1 MVEMPRSASDESG
14 TKEFATIL
22 GSDATFKGELAF
34 QGGVRIDG
42 AFEGSITT
50 PGKVFV
56 SREGR
61 VKAEIKAGTLVVEG
75 QVEGNAA
82 VKERVELRATC
93 RYTGDLKAGKL
104 QVLEGA
110 SFAGRCEVGAGALST
125 ATAGAATPEHAA
137 PGMDPAGMRPAVA
150 VGPRR

>member
-1 MVEMPRSASDESG
+1 MVDLPRSGSEESG
-14 TKEFATIL
+14 AKEFATIL

-42 AFEGSITT
+42 TFEGSITT

-75 QVEGNAA
+75 QVEGNAI

-110 SFAGRCEVGAGALST
+110 SFAGRCEVGAGALSA
-125 ATAGAATPEHAA
+125 ATAEAAA

-150 VGPRR
+150 VGQRR

>member
-1 MVEMPRSASDESG
+1 MVDLPRTG
-14 TKEFATIL
+14 TEEFATIL
-22 GSDATFKGELAF
+22 GGDATFKGELAF

-42 AFEGSITT
+42 AFEGAIST

-75 QVEGNAA
+75 QVEGNAV
-82 VKERVELRATC
+82 VKERAELRATC
-93 RYTGDLKAGKL
+93 RYTGDLKAAKL

-110 SFAGRCEVGAGALST
+110 TFAGRCDVGAGAMS
-125 ATAGAATPEHAA
+125 AEPAASS
-137 PGMDPAGMRPAVA
+137 MDAAGMRPAVA
-150 VGPRR
+150 LGQPRR

>member
-1 MVEMPRSASDESG
+1 MVDLPRSPSEESA

-42 AFEGSITT
+42 TFEGAITT
-50 PGKVFV
+50 PGKIFV

-61 VKAEIKAGTLVVEG
+61 VKAEIKSGTLVVEG
-75 QVEGNAA
+75 QIEGNAV
-82 VKERVELRATC
+82 VKERAELRATC
-93 RYTGDLKAGKL
+93 RFTGDLKTGKL

-110 SFAGRCEVGAGALST
+110 SFAGRCEVGPGAVT
-125 ATAGAATPEHAA
+125 AAATEPAATA
-137 PGMDPAGMRPAVA
+137 MDAAGMRPTAA
-150 VGPRR
+150 TGQRR